1 MMTTATGETAAGTTA
16 GTTGA
21 APNGAGSRPAGKR
34 SVVMNG
40 NAVTIAPATNM
51 IVVTTITIGATTGM
65 ISAITVVK
73 RCVTPGYQGVSWLQ
87 RPA

>member
-1 MMTTATGETAAGTTA
+1 
-16 GTTGA
+16 
-21 APNGAGSRPAGKR
+21 
-34 SVVMNG
+34 MNG